1 MNPYAIIVALVLS
14 ICLAGG
20 GYIKGRHDEAA
31 DAIEAQ
37 RNGLLAY
44 AERIKQGVE
53 QNDKD
58 RAVIDKLH
66 NDVERLRNTIHIP
79 TCSTQGT
86 NEAGRIFS
94 ASIDRLFGQFQE
106 RISGLV
112 QECDQLNAYAI
123 RANSLMINEDTR
135 SVPDNKP

>member
-1 MNPYAIIVALVLS
+1 MNPYAIIAALVLAIGIGS
-14 ICLAGG
+14 G
-20 GYIKGRHDEAA
+20 GYLKGRHDEAA
-31 DAIEAQ
+31 DAIEKQ
-37 RNGLLAY
+37 RDGLLAY

-79 TCSTQGT
+79 TCTQGT

-94 ASIDRLFGQFQE
+94 ASVDRLFGQFQE
-106 RISGLV
+106 RIGGLI
-112 QECDQLNAYAI
+112 QECDDLNADAI

-135 SVPDNKP
+135 SVSDHKP

>member
-1 MNPYAIIVALVLS
+1 MNPYAIIAALVLS

-20 GYIKGRHDEAA
+20 GYLKGRHDEAS
-31 DAIEAQ
+31 DAIETQ

-66 NDVERLRNTIHIP
+66 NDVERLRNTVHIP
-79 TCSTQGT
+79 TCTQDT
-86 NEAGRIFS
+86 NEAGRVLS
-94 ASIDRLFGQFQE
+94 VEVDRLFGQFQE
-106 RISGLV
+106 RISGLI
-112 QECDQLNAYAI
+112 EEADKLNIDAI
-123 RANSLMINEDTR
+123 RANSLMIDEYTR
-135 SVPDNKP
+135 SVPDHKP

>member
-1 MNPYAIIVALVLS
+1 MKLYAIIAALVLAIS
-14 ICLAGG
+14 ISAGI
-20 GYIKGRHDEAA
+20 YLKGRNDEAA
-31 DAIEAQ
+31 DAVQ
-37 RNGLLAY
+37 RERDGLLAY

-66 NDVERLRNTIHIP
+66 NDVERLRNTVHIP
-79 TCSTQGT
+79 TCTQDT

-94 ASIDRLFGQFQE
+94 ASVDRLFGEFQA

>member
-1 MNPYAIIVALVLS
+1 MNLYAIIASLVLAIS
-14 ICLAGG
+14 IGVGIYL
-20 GYIKGRHDEAA
+20 KGRHDEAA
-31 DAIEAQ
+31 DSIESQ

-79 TCSTQGT
+79 TCTQGT
-86 NEAGRIFS
+86 NEAGRLLS
-94 ASIDRLFGQFQE
+94 VEVDRLFGEFQE
-106 RISGLV
+106 RIGGLV
-112 QECDQLNAYAI
+112 QECDQLNADAI
-123 RANSLMINEDTR
+123 RANSLMIDEDTR
-135 SVPDNKP
+135 SVPNHKP

>member
-1 MNPYAIIVALVLS
+1 MNPYAIIAALVLF

-20 GYIKGRHDEAA
+20 GYLKGRHDEAA
-31 DAIEAQ
+31 DAIETQ

-58 RAVIDKLH
+58 RIAIDNLH
-66 NDVERLRNTIHIP
+66 NDVERLRNTVHIP
-79 TCSTQGT
+79 TCTQDT
-86 NEAGRIFS
+86 NEAGRVLS
-94 ASIDRLFGQFQE
+94 VEVDRLFGQFQE

-112 QECDQLNAYAI
+112 KECDDINASAI

-135 SVPDNKP
+135 SVSDHKP